1 MKEDMDADES
11 HGLSDDQLGELA
23 RLADGSLP
31 ADERAEVEA
40 HVAASPELARVLERQ
55 RVALAAL
62 DATADVGAPARLHA
76 RVRQRRA
83 PARGRRRRLA
93 VGGAVA
99 VAAAAA
105 LALALVLPATS
116 PVAPTPADVAAV
128 ASQPPDEAA
137 PAGVPGTPQLLREQV
152 DGVAFPN
159 YAAKFGYEPV
169 GARHVEVSGRA
180 ATTVYYAG
188 EGRTIAYTIASGDG
202 LEPPADARSTTR
214 GGVEYRS
221 FRAAGRDVVT
231 WERDG
236 HTCVLSSTAAPT
248 AELIELADWRGKGAI
263 EF

>member
-1 MKEDMDADES
+1 MKRDMDADES
-11 HGLSDDQLGELA
+11 HGLSDDQLGALA

-76 RVRQRRA
+76 RVRRRRA
-83 PARGRRRRLA
+83 PARGRRLA
-93 VGGAVA
+93 IGGAVGA
-99 VAAAAA
+99 LAATA
-105 LALALVLPATS
+105 LALALVLPGAS
-116 PVAPTPADVAAV
+116 PGAPTPADVAAV
-128 ASQPPDEAA
+128 ASAPPDRAA
-137 PAGVPGTPQLLREQV
+137 PAAVPGTPQLLREQV

-159 YAAKFGYEPV
+159 YAAKFDYAPV

-180 ATTVYYAG
+180 ATTVYYED
-188 EGRTIAYTIASGDG
+188 EGRTVAYTITSGDG
-202 LEPPADARSTTR
+202 LDPPADAQSTTR

-236 HTCVLSSTAAPT
+236 HTCVLSSTATPT
-248 AELIELADWRGKGAI
+248 AELLALADWRGKGAI